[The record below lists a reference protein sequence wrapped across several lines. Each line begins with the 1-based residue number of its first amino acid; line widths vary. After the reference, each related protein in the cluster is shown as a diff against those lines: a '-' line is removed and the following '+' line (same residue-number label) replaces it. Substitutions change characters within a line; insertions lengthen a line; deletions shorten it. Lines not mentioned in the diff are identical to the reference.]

1 MIGVGVVGKSVV
13 IDQERL
19 RLCKRELRRTT
30 CQVVKRSGTYYALDF
45 IQLVPRYA
53 DRQLGAWRETKSH
66 GPSHLAPGP
75 VVAAR

>member
-1 MIGVGVVGKSVV
+1 VQEGVEKTDVSG
-13 IDQERL
+13 
-19 RLCKRELRRTT
+19 CKGE
-30 CQVVKRSGTYYALDF
+30 SATYYAPDF